1 LDILVIDDAL
11 TVAGCDEV
19 AARVVRNF
27 DDFPKDSIRLLL
39 ARVSVGKVLVLL
51 PP

>member
-39 ARVSVGKVLVLL
+39 ARVSGRKVLVLL